1 MRDFFFFFFFFFFL
15 YSLII
20 CAIYTNMYK
29 YLHMYIS
36 PLGASLLVDLLG
48 SHNWSEMVEL

>member
-1 MRDFFFFFFFFFFL
+1 MRDFFFFFFFL

-20 CAIYTNMYK
+20 CAIFTNMYQ
-29 YLHMYIS
+29 YLHIYIS

>member
-1 MRDFFFFFFFFFFL
+1 MRDFFFFFFF
-15 YSLII
+15 I